1 MPNNSTDSTTASTSA
16 STPAAESQR
25 NAALPGAAR
34 VGENFLAAP
43 IDTASA
49 QPRNFVGRVMS
60 VWYRH
65 VRVYSRTL
73 ISNALPPFLEPL
85 IFLVGIGMGLGQF
98 VGTMDGQPYIQ
109 YLAAGLLITAAMF
122 TATFE
127 CSFGTYIRLEF
138 DKVYDGMLGAPIT
151 ANNLL
156 LGEIVWAATKGFVF
170 TLAVLIVAMTAG
182 ILSPGWIL
190 FAPIIGFFTGAM
202 FATLGLLMNAFVK
215 NINQFN
221 FLFSGL
227 ISPMFFFAGVVFPIE
242 NLPRAAQPIAMI
254 LPLTHPVRLTRA
266 LAGAGWSPEL
276 WWSILYI
283 AVVTAAMGTAALKL
297 LNRKLVD

>member
-1 MPNNSTDSTTASTSA
+1 MPSSTA
-16 STPAAESQR
+16 
-25 NAALPGAAR
+25 
-34 VGENFLAAP
+34 NFLSAP
-43 IDTASA
+43 IDSATAR
-49 QPRNFVGRVMS
+49 PRSFVGRIMS

-98 VGTMDGQPYIQ
+98 VGTMNGQPYIQ
-109 YLAAGLLITAAMF
+109 YLAAGLLVTAAMF

-190 FAPIIGFFTGAM
+190 FAPVIGFFTGAM

-242 NLPRAAQPIAMI
+242 NLPRAAQPIAI
-254 LPLTHPVRLTRA
+254 VLPLTHPVRLTRA
-266 LAGAGWSPEL
+266 LAGGGWSPEL

-283 AVVTAAMGTAALKL
+283 VVVTGAMGTAALKL
-297 LNRKLVD
+297 LNKKLVD